1 MLVATRRGP
10 PISPSGEFRPG
21 RLRRQARKKPG
32 SSAPPGGRRGFLQR
46 LVPRVEQP
54 IPLTEFHTPGD
65 LNNRHVLTVLRP
77 EVRDQVS
84 TGSVPSE
91 ALQGS
96 DPAPLS
102 LLVVALVLQRLH
114 PVSPSVLTWQFPHD
128 VRVSCSNFLI
138 FYLYF
143 ISLSWGRGLK
153 VCIQS
158 CSAGSLVIR
167 FFCLFW
173 PRGSWDLSSLK
184 VKVLVAQFCPTLC
197 HNGL

>member
-21 RLRRQARKKPG
+21 RLRHQARKKPG

-54 IPLTEFHTPGD
+54 IPLTEFHTSGD

-91 ALQGS
+91 ALRGS
-96 DPAPLS
+96 DPAPLC

-114 PVSPSVLTWQFPHD
+114 PVSPSVLTWHFPHD
-128 VRVSCSNFLI
+128 VRVCVFKFPPF

-158 CSAGSLVIR
+158 CSAGSLLIR
-167 FFCLFW
+167 FVCFGHEA
-173 PRGSWDLSSLK
+173 RGI
-184 VKVLVAQFCPTLC
+184 LVP
-197 HNGL
+197 